1 MKELTRDILDPK
13 EVEKLK
19 RYLASKP
26 KLIILTHANP
36 DGDAIGSAI
45 GLYNGFKEAGL
56 EVDVACIDPCPEEFL
71 YLKNTK
77 KLKQDFNPDDYQA
90 VVFVD
95 CGDKKLTRFDNQY
108 PKILSDEIVKINIDH
123 HASNDNFGEIN
134 FVITDVASATMIV
147 YQILKALDYKIKPD
161 TANALIT
168 GIYTDTG
175 GFMHQNTT
183 PLTYQYAA
191 ELIKLGASPQ
201 YVAQNVFHKYSFN
214 TLKLWG
220 KVLQNLHVTA
230 DGAAVVGVEEKDYEN
245 LGCTREDLAGV
256 IDFINAMPEARYS
269 VMLSEDGKGNV
280 KASLRTRKDD
290 VDVKALAEQ
299 YGGGGHVKASG
310 FTIPGGR
317 LEKEVKW
324 KIVQDTWIKL
334 STDNN

>member
-1 MKELTRDILDPK
+1 
-13 EVEKLK
+13 
-19 RYLASKP
+19 
-26 KLIILTHANP
+26 
-36 DGDAIGSAI
+36 
-45 GLYNGFKEAGL
+45 
-56 EVDVACIDPCPEEFL
+56 
-71 YLKNTK
+71 
-77 KLKQDFNPDDYQA
+77 
-90 VVFVD
+90 
-95 CGDKKLTRFDNQY
+95 
-108 PKILSDEIVKINIDH
+108 
-123 HASNDNFGEIN
+123 
-134 FVITDVASATMIV
+134 MIV
-147 YQILKALDYKIKPD
+147 YQILKTLNYKIAPS
-161 TANALIT
+161 TANALMT

-201 YVAQNVFHKYSFN
+201 HVAQNVFHKYDFR

-230 DGAAVVGVEEKDYEN
+230 DGAAIVGVEEKDYEA
-245 LGCTREDLAGV
+245 LGCTRQDLAGV

-324 KIVQDTWIKL
+324 KIVQD
-334 STDNN
+334 

>member
-1 MKELTRDILDPK
+1 M
-13 EVEKLK
+13 
-19 RYLASKP
+19 
-26 KLIILTHANP
+26 
-36 DGDAIGSAI
+36 
-45 GLYNGFKEAGL
+45 
-56 EVDVACIDPCPEEFL
+56 
-71 YLKNTK
+71 
-77 KLKQDFNPDDYQA
+77 
-90 VVFVD
+90 
-95 CGDKKLTRFDNQY
+95 
-108 PKILSDEIVKINIDH
+108 VKINIDH
-123 HASNDNFGEIN
+123 HPSNDSFGEIN
-134 FVITDVASATMIV
+134 FVITDVASASMIV
-147 YQILKALDYKIKPD
+147 YQLLKALKLKISAPC
-161 TANALIT
+161 ANALMT

-183 PLTYQYAA
+183 PLAYQYSA

-201 YVAQNVFHKYSFN
+201 HVAKNVFHKYDFR

-220 KVLQNLHVTA
+220 KVLQNLHVTG
-230 DGAAVVGVEEKDYEN
+230 DGAAIVGVEEKDYEQ
-245 LGCTREDLAGV
+245 LGCTRQDLAGV

-324 KIVQDTWIKL
+324 KIVQD
-334 STDNN
+334 

>member
-1 MKELTRDILDPK
+1 M
-13 EVEKLK
+13 
-19 RYLASKP
+19 
-26 KLIILTHANP
+26 
-36 DGDAIGSAI
+36 
-45 GLYNGFKEAGL
+45 
-56 EVDVACIDPCPEEFL
+56 
-71 YLKNTK
+71 
-77 KLKQDFNPDDYQA
+77 
-90 VVFVD
+90 
-95 CGDKKLTRFDNQY
+95 
-108 PKILSDEIVKINIDH
+108 VKINIDH

-134 FVITDVASATMIV
+134 FVITDVASASMIV
-147 YQILKALDYKIKPD
+147 YQILKALKCKITPA
-161 TANALIT
+161 TANALMT

-201 YVAQNVFHKYSFN
+201 HVAQNVFHKYDFN

-230 DGAAVVGVEEKDYEN
+230 DGAAVVGVEEKDYES
-245 LGCTREDLAGV
+245 LGCTRQDLAGV

-299 YGGGGHVKASG
+299 YGGGGHVKAAG
-310 FTIPGGR
+310 FSIPGGR

-324 KIVQDTWIKL
+324 KIVQD
-334 STDNN
+334 

>member
-1 MKELTRDILDPK
+1 MTDLTRSILPEA
-13 EVEKLK
+13 EVSTLK
-19 RYLASKP
+19 RYLESKP
-26 KLIILTHANP
+26 KLIILTHSNP
-36 DGDAIGSAI
+36 DGDAIGSAL
-45 GLYNGFKEAGL
+45 GLYSGLKEQGFDVE
-56 EVDVACIDPCPEEFL
+56 VACIDPCPDEFKYL
-71 YLKNTK
+71 PDHEKLKN
-77 KLKQDFNPDDYQA
+77 DFNPSDYQA
-90 VVFVD
+90 VIFVD
-95 CGDKKLTRFDNQY
+95 CGDKKLTRFENAH
-108 PKILSDEIVKINIDH
+108 PEILSEDMVKINIDH

-134 FVITDVASATMIV
+134 FVITDVASASMIV
-147 YQILKALDYKIKPD
+147 YQVLKTLKYKITPN

-201 YVAQNVFHKYSFN
+201 HVAKNVFHTYDFR

-220 KVLQNLHVTA
+220 KVLQNLHLTG
-230 DGAAVVGVEEKDYEN
+230 DGAAVVGVEEKDYES
-245 LGCTREDLAGV
+245 LGCTRQDLAGV

-324 KIVQDTWIKL
+324 KIVQD
-334 STDNN
+334 

>member
-1 MKELTRDILDPK
+1 M
-13 EVEKLK
+13 
-19 RYLASKP
+19 
-26 KLIILTHANP
+26 
-36 DGDAIGSAI
+36 
-45 GLYNGFKEAGL
+45 
-56 EVDVACIDPCPEEFL
+56 
-71 YLKNTK
+71 
-77 KLKQDFNPDDYQA
+77 
-90 VVFVD
+90 
-95 CGDKKLTRFDNQY
+95 
-108 PKILSDEIVKINIDH
+108 
-123 HASNDNFGEIN
+123 
-134 FVITDVASATMIV
+134 
-147 YQILKALDYKIKPD
+147 
-161 TANALIT
+161 T

-201 YVAQNVFHKYSFN
+201 HVAQNVFHKYDFR

-230 DGAAVVGVEEKDYEN
+230 DGAAIVGVEEKDYEA
-245 LGCTREDLAGV
+245 LGCTRQDLAGV

-324 KIVQDTWIKL
+324 KIVQD
-334 STDNN
+334 

>member
-1 MKELTRDILDPK
+1 MTELSQSILASD
-13 EVEKLK
+13 EVAKLK
-19 RYLASKP
+19 RYLDSKP
-26 KLIILTHANP
+26 KLLILTHANP
-36 DGDAIGSAI
+36 DGDAMGTAL
-45 GLYNGFKEAGL
+45 GLYGGL
-56 EVDVACIDPCPEEFL
+56 KPHHTVDVACIDPCPEDFQYIAHHEQ
-71 YLKNTK
+71 
-77 KLKQDFNPDDYQA
+77 LKQNFNPADYQA
-90 VVFVD
+90 VIFVD
-95 CGDKKLTRFDNQY
+95 CGDKKLTRFETEH
-108 PKILSDEIVKINIDH
+108 PEILSDEMVKINIDH
-123 HASNDNFGEIN
+123 HASNDSFGEIN
-134 FVITDVASATMIV
+134 FVITTVASASMIV
-147 YQILKALDYKIKPD
+147 YQILKALDLKISPE

-183 PLTYQYAA
+183 PLAYHYAA

-201 YVAQNVFHKYSFN
+201 LMAQNVFLKYDFR

-230 DGAAVVGVEEKDYEN
+230 DGAAIVGVEEKDYEA
-245 LGCTREDLAGV
+245 LGCTRQDLAGV

-324 KIVQDTWIKL
+324 KIVQDE
-334 STDNN
+334 

>member
-1 MKELTRDILDPK
+1 MTDLTRSILP
-13 EVEKLK
+13 EEEIQKLK
-19 RYLASKP
+19 RYLKSRP

-36 DGDAIGSAI
+36 DGDAIGSAL
-45 GLYNGFKEAGL
+45 GLYQGLLEAGFAP
-56 EVDVACIDPCPEEFL
+56 DVACIDPCPEEFI
-71 YLKNTK
+71 YLEHSD
-77 KLKQDFNPDDYQA
+77 KLKLDFTPSDYEA
-90 VVFVD
+90 VIFVD
-95 CGDKKLTRFDNQY
+95 CGDKKLTRFETAH
-108 PKILSDEIVKINIDH
+108 PEILSEKMVKINIDH

-134 FVITDVASATMIV
+134 FVITDVASASMIV
-147 YQILKALDYKIKPD
+147 YQILKALDYKILPG
-161 TANALIT
+161 TANALTT

-201 YVAQNVFHKYSFN
+201 HVAQNVFHKYDFR

-220 KVLQNLHVTA
+220 KVLQNLHITH
-230 DGAAVVGVEEKDYEN
+230 DGAAIVGVEEKDYEA
-245 LGCTREDLAGV
+245 LGCTRQDLAGV

-324 KIVQDTWIKL
+324 KIVQD
-334 STDNN
+334 

>member
-1 MKELTRDILDPK
+1 MTDFTRSILPES
-13 EVEKLK
+13 EVNKLK
-19 RYLASKP
+19 RYLESHP

-36 DGDAIGSAI
+36 DGDAIGSAL
-45 GLYNGFKEAGL
+45 GLYLALKEKGHT
-56 EVDVACIDPCPEEFL
+56 VDVACIDPCPEEFK
-71 YLKNTK
+71 YLKNYDH
-77 KLKQDFNPDDYQA
+77 LKTDFNPADYQA
-90 VVFVD
+90 IIFVD
-95 CGDKKLTRFDNQY
+95 CGDKKLTRFEKTY
-108 PKILSDEIVKINIDH
+108 PEILSDERVKINIDH
-123 HASNDNFGEIN
+123 HVSNDQFGEIN
-134 FVITDVASATMIV
+134 FVITDVASASMIV
-147 YQILKALDYKIKPD
+147 YQILKALDCKISPE

-183 PLTYQYAA
+183 PLSYQYAA

-201 YVAQNVFHKYSFN
+201 NVAKNVFHTYDFR

-220 KVLQNLHVTA
+220 KVLQNLHLTA
-230 DGAAVVGVEEKDYEN
+230 DGAAIVGVEEKDYES
-245 LGCTREDLAGV
+245 LGCTRQDLAGV

-280 KASLRTRKDD
+280 KASLRTRKED

-299 YGGGGHVKASG
+299 YGGGGHIKASG

-324 KIVQDTWIKL
+324 KIVQD
-334 STDNN
+334 